1 MTEHLISVKD
11 FAERYGLI
19 RQTVFKVLKLLEI
32 EPSKS
37 RGENQNRGQTISY
50 ITQDDARRILEALA
64 SSRSAQNGQRN
75 PNLPKPLYRMS
86 AFLFAEFRSGA

>member
-37 RGENQNRGQTISY
+37 RGGNQNRGQTISY

-64 SSRSAQNGQRN
+64 SSRSAQNGQE
-75 PNLPKPLYRMS
+75 S
-86 AFLFAEFRSGA
+86 EFTEAAL